1 MNDLIPVAEIKEMAT
16 AAMKSGMFGMPSAE
30 AALTLMLICQSE
42 GIHPMQALKRY
53 HIIKGKPAMRADAML
68 AEYQRQGGKV
78 EWLERSNEKVAA
90 IFSHESSGSCRF
102 EWTIEMAKAA
112 QLTGNPTWQKF
123 PRQMLTARLVSEAVR
138 TMLPGVVCG
147 IYTPEEIQDFDE
159 PKQVKAKKPSNSTE
173 TAQISTPTNEKVV
186 EPAEPKTSDTA
197 PAEMPP
203 IESVTIADKTIGKY
217 KPAPE
222 FTPEDATIIAEPE
235 TEIKAADHPARAG
248 KSAVA
253 VANELKHIREL
264 AVTAGCKN
272 AIEIKELYEAIVG
285 RPLEAATSLSDAE
298 RENVKNYL
306 LNKIAEKEAANNG

>member
-1 MNDLIPVAEIKEMAT
+1 MNELIPVADIKEMAQ

-42 GIHPMQALKRY
+42 GLHPMQALKRY
-53 HIIKGKPAMRADAML
+53 HIIKGKAAMRADAML
-68 AEYQRQGGKV
+68 AEYQRQGGRV
-78 EWLERSNEKVAA
+78 EWLERTDKTVSA

-102 EWTIEMAKAA
+102 EWTIEMAKTAG
-112 QLTGNPTWQKF
+112 LTSNPTWQKF

-147 IYTPEEIQDFDE
+147 IYTPEEVQDFDTVPE
-159 PKQVKAKKPSNSTE
+159 KTTRKAKTQE
-173 TAQISTPTNEKVV
+173 TAQNSTQNEPKVV
-186 EPAEPKTSDTA
+186 EPAETEQNATA

-222 FTPEDATIIAEPE
+222 FTPEDAEIVDPIPEVKAVDRPAKAE
-235 TEIKAADHPARAG
+235 

-264 AVTAGCKN
+264 AVKAGCKN

-298 RENVKNYL
+298 REAVKAQL
-306 LNKIAEKEAANNG
+306 LVMIAEKEAANNG